1 MIWKNEGRLNRI
13 QEEVDLFTRLVVF
26 PTSVSPVTTSFRT
39 STTPE
44 VVSLGDKRKDLPD
57 LE

>member
-1 MIWKNEGRLNRI
+1 MIWKNEGRMDGI

-39 STTPE
+39 STTSE
-44 VVSLGDKRKDLPD
+44 VVSL
-57 LE
+57 ES

>member
-1 MIWKNEGRLNRI
+1 MIWKNEGRMDRT

-39 STTPE
+39 STTSE
-44 VVSLGDKRKDLPD
+44 VVSVENQKDRQSD

>member
-1 MIWKNEGRLNRI
+1 MIRKNEGRIDRI

-39 STTPE
+39 STTSE
-44 VVSLGDKRKDLPD
+44 VVSLENQKDSQLD